1 MERNIRGKI
10 GVPYSEVDMKTSF
23 ALLCVLAFALPTN
36 AQKVIDGKW
45 ESHFYRRSKP
55 ADPCCV

>member
-36 AQKVIDGKW
+36 AQKSDRWKMGVA
-45 ESHFYRRSKP
+45 FYWRSKP

>member
-23 ALLCVLAFALPTN
+23 ALLCVLAFALPTSASVN
-36 AQKVIDGKW
+36 TTGRAG
-45 ESHFYRRSKP
+45 
-55 ADPCCV
+55 